1 MAIFLCQDLDGN
13 AVRTLYLK
21 EAEVEQLVTLP
32 EVISALERA
41 FLDQAAGRAWTNPR
55 NRLHLPGVTL
65 HMMAGAIPGYFGY
78 KAYTVS
84 AGKALW
90 RWMPSGN

>member
-1 MAIFLCQDLDGN
+1 VAIFLCQDLDGN

-32 EVISALERA
+32 EVIEALERA
-41 FLDQAAGRAWTNPR
+41 FRDQASRRAWTNPR

-78 KAYTVS
+78 KA
-84 AGKALW
+84 
-90 RWMPSGN
+90 